1 MNSLSYFL
9 FTTIYPLRDSHLSRL
24 FPSNRSRLHRSRME
38 LPTTGPFLHVPVRF
52 PALFPPLPQTG
63 ATAAPETQ
71 KGGRILLPPPS
82 LQQLALLL
90 LPDHRETVP
99 KGLHGEVRF
108 AENELVDDF
117 RRKQRQPGRLRHH
130 AGIDADGFRQRLDVG
145 VSPIVDQR
153 LPVESSGKI
162 QQQGR
167 ITSQQV
173 GLVSFAAIRF
183 RPPCVLNVT
192 GIEIRILPF
201 RKISGFIFHKLLRDA
216 CHAAAFDVL

>member
-1 MNSLSYFL
+1 
-9 FTTIYPLRDSHLSRL
+9 
-24 FPSNRSRLHRSRME
+24 ME

-52 PALFPPLPQTG
+52 PALFPPLPQTR

-167 ITSQQV
+167 ITSQGRQMPEKR
-173 GLVSFAAIRF
+173 LTLAALGDMIGVDESWCSRLLELKK
-183 RPPCVLNVT
+183 P
-192 GIEIRILPF
+192 IEQCEQKELRHMWDSTQDIDYMVAYGAKKWG
-201 RKISGFIFHKLLRDA
+201 RKYKGWR
-216 CHAAAFDVL
+216 